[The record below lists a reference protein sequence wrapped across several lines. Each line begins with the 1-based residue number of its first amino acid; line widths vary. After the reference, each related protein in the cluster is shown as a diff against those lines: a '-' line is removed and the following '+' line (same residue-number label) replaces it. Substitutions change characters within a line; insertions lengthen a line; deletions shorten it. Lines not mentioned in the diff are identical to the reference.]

1 MTIHI
6 LQFAAGD
13 RALARRFT
21 RFPFDLYRDVPQWV
35 PPIGSDERSR
45 LTPRHPY
52 YRHSQAAFFLAL
64 DEHRNVTGR
73 LAVLDHRLHNQHNHS
88 TTAFFCLFE
97 CVDDPPTA
105 RALFDAGAAWA
116 KARGLRCLFGP
127 RGFTAL
133 DGLGLLVRGFEHR
146 PALGQQYN
154 PSYYPA
160 LLQACGFTPSG
171 GEILTGYLP
180 GAVALPEK
188 VELVARRV
196 QERGWLRVQSFRTR
210 GELRAL
216 VRQLP
221 DLYNGAMIGT
231 EGGTP
236 LTLEE
241 ARSMAAQV
249 LLFADPRLIKLIYS
263 GDTPVGFLLAYPD
276 ISAALQRNGGRLFPL
291 GWLDILLELR
301 RTPWINING
310 AGILDRY
317 RGLGGTALL
326 FSELARS
333 VRLRG
338 APHAEVIQIGAENE
352 RMLNELRGLGVDFYK
367 AHQMYR
373 RELA

>member
-1 MTIHI
+1 MTTI
-6 LQFAAGD
+6 LQFSPGD

-35 PPIGSDERSR
+35 PPAGADERDKLS
-45 LTPRHPY
+45 PRHPF
-52 YRHSQAAFFLAL
+52 YRHSQAAFFLAV
-64 DEHRNVTGR
+64 DQRQAVTGR
-73 LAVLDHRLHNQHNHS
+73 VAILDHRLHNRHNHS
-88 TTAFFCLFE
+88 ATAFFYLFE
-97 CVDDPPTA
+97 CVDDLPTA
-105 RALFDAGAAWA
+105 RALFDAGAGWA
-116 KARGLRCLFGP
+116 AARGLNCVFGP

-133 DGLGLLVRGFEHR
+133 DGLGLLVRGFERR
-146 PALGQQYN
+146 PALGQPYN
-154 PSYYPA
+154 PAYYPA
-160 LLQACGFTPSG
+160 LLEGCGFTPSG

-180 GAVALPEK
+180 GTVTLPEK

-196 QERGWLRVQSFRTR
+196 QERGWLRVQSFRSRRALR
-210 GELRAL
+210 GL

-221 DLYNGAMIGT
+221 ALYNGAMSGT

-241 ARSMAAQV
+241 ARTMAAQI
-249 LLFADPRLIKLIYS
+249 LFFADPRLIKLIYS

-276 ISAALQRNGGRLFPL
+276 ISAALQRCGGRLFPL
-291 GWLDILLELR
+291 GWLHILLELR

-373 RELA
+373 RNLA